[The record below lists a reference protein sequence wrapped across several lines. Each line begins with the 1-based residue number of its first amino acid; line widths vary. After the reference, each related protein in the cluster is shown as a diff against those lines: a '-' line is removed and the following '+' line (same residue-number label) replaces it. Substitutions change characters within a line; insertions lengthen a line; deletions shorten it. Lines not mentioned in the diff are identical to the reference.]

1 MTESINSDISPRNIP
16 SELLARYRKSGPRY
30 TSYPTAPQFTTEF
43 DETAVVQRWRN
54 SNGAAGQDA
63 PGMSLYVHIP
73 FCRSRC
79 NYCGCHTR
87 VECADAT
94 VQTYVAALKD
104 HLSWLLDV
112 IDPSRPVEQMA
123 FGGGT
128 PTYLSPDTMAKLMEE
143 FRSRLNF
150 PEEGERA
157 IEVDPRWVEPDYLD
171 LLLDLGFNRFSFGVQ
186 DLEPSVQNNINR
198 VLSVERLT
206 NVVTQL
212 QGRGMK
218 AVNLDLIYGL
228 PGQTPESFATTVDR
242 IISLSPSRLAV
253 FGYAHV
259 PWVSPHQKKME
270 HLEIPGAELRMEL
283 CGIAFDKLLDAGFK
297 HVGFDHFARPEDEL
311 ITALESRTL
320 NRNFMGY
327 TTRKGLDLVGMGASG
342 ISSVG
347 FTYAQNEKEI
357 GDYVG
362 GAGKSRWSKAFLM
375 SDEDILRRDVIMDLL
390 CNFHLDTRRV
400 EQEFN
405 IDFAAHFAA
414 ELGGLQGFV
423 DDGLLE
429 VADDEINVT
438 RLGRYFVRNIAM
450 TFDLYLHGE
459 GDKSQRYS
467 KTI

>member
-1 MTESINSDISPRNIP
+1 MSEIPGQDISPQSIP
-16 SELLARYRKSGPRY
+16 NQLLGRYRKSGPRY
-30 TSYPTAPQFTTEF
+30 TSYPTAPQFTTDF
-43 DETAVVQRWRN
+43 DEAAVVQRWRN
-54 SNGAAGQDA
+54 SNRGGSAA

-87 VECADAT
+87 VECSDAT

-104 HLSWLLDV
+104 HLHWLLDV
-112 IDPSRPVEQMA
+112 IDPARPVEQMA
-123 FGGGT
+123 LGGGT
-128 PTYLSPDTMAKLMEE
+128 PTYLSPDTMAGLINT
-143 FRSRLNF
+143 FRDRLNF
-150 PEEGERA
+150 PAQGEQA

-186 DLEPSVQNNINR
+186 DLDPEVQNNINR
-198 VLSVERLT
+198 VLSFDRLT
-206 NVVTQL
+206 RVVTQL
-212 QGRGMK
+212 HGRGMR

-283 CGIAFDKLLDAGFK
+283 FGIAFDKLLDAGFK
-297 HVGFDHFARPEDEL
+297 HVGFDHFARPDDEL

-327 TTRKGLDLVGMGASG
+327 TTRKGLDLVAMGASG

-347 FTYAQNEKEI
+347 CTYAQNQKEI
-357 GDYVG
+357 GDYVA
-362 GAGKSRWSKAFLM
+362 GAGGSRWSKGFLM
-375 SDEDILRRDVIMDLL
+375 DDEDVLRRDVIMDLL

-400 EQEFN
+400 EREFS
-405 IDFAAHFAA
+405 IDFAAHFGA
-414 ELGGLQGFV
+414 EIKNLREFV

-429 VADDEINVT
+429 IGADEISVT

-459 GDKSQRYS
+459 TERSQRYS